1 MIYLALAIC
10 VVVGYLIGS
19 ISFARIFSWAFAK
32 KDITEVGSHNPGTMN
47 MLRTRG
53 FGEAILTL
61 VMDAIKSGL
70 PALIAYFVV
79 NYFFAGEGNL
89 AYFVTAIFAI
99 IGHCFPVYYKFKGG
113 KGVASTFGL
122 FTFHPNFWWISL
134 IVFVICFLLLLFVL
148 KYGSVVSFLYILT
161 MSITSTCLIAV
172 WSVPNYIP
180 IIVLIWFNV
189 ILIFILHHENLKRLF
204 TGKENKVDLMAKI
217 KGKKDKSE
225 DIDEKEIS
233 DVETEDKASSDES
246 KTTEEVENVEKI
258 DDEGKSN

>member
-79 NYFFAGEGNL
+79 NYFFAQ
-89 AYFVTAIFAI
+89 
-99 IGHCFPVYYKFKGG
+99 
-113 KGVASTFGL
+113 
-122 FTFHPNFWWISL
+122 
-134 IVFVICFLLLLFVL
+134 
-148 KYGSVVSFLYILT
+148 
-161 MSITSTCLIAV
+161 
-172 WSVPNYIP
+172 
-180 IIVLIWFNV
+180 
-189 ILIFILHHENLKRLF
+189 R
-204 TGKENKVDLMAKI
+204 
-217 KGKKDKSE
+217 
-225 DIDEKEIS
+225 
-233 DVETEDKASSDES
+233 
-246 KTTEEVENVEKI
+246 
-258 DDEGKSN
+258 